1 MNTIY
6 KKILFNIVPFHS
18 LRDETLSIYPLD
30 NTSETEIKL
39 GQVHNT
45 FYCFKFENRLSRDD
59 YHE

>member
-1 MNTIY
+1 MILYWIMNTIY

-39 GQVHNT
+39 GQVATQHI
-45 FYCFKFENRLSRDD
+45 LLL
-59 YHE
+59 